1 MMISRTTVLA
11 GTLLISGAWF
21 AGSRTRAEAET
32 TKETKVEAQKDRVDS
47 QAKKQKDQID
57 DQAKA
62 DKDRVDIQAQADKA
76 RVDVTADQKKAAIER
91 GEKPSTAAVDP
102 GKTTPRDTT
111 RDVAKDTTKDT
122 TKKDGVGD
130 EVSDTWI
137 TTKVKTSFAG
147 DKKLKGSDIHV
158 DTDHNGVVVL
168 SGFVKNDVARSHA
181 VAVARDTKGVREVKD
196 ELRLKTD
203 R

>member
-32 TKETKVEAQKDRVDS
+32 TREAKVEAQKDRIDN
-47 QAKKQKDQID
+47 QAKKQKNQID

-76 RVDVTADQKKAAIER
+76 RVDVSAEQKKAAVER
-91 GEKPSTAAVDP
+91 GEKPSTAAVEP
-102 GKTTPRDTT
+102 GKTTASDT
-111 RDVAKDTTKDT
+111 AKDTS
-122 TKKDGVGD
+122 KKDGVGD

-168 SGFVKNDVARSHA
+168 SGFVKNDVARAHA

-196 ELRLKTD
+196 ELRLKAD

>member
-1 MMISRTTVLA
+1 MTISRTTVLA

-21 AGSRTRAEAET
+21 AGSRTTAEAET
-32 TKETKVEAQKDRVDS
+32 TKETKTEAKVEAQKDRIDD
-47 QAKKQKDQID
+47 QAKKQKNQID

-62 DKDRVDIQAQADKA
+62 DKDRVDIQARAEKS
-76 RVDVTADQKKAAIER
+76 RVDVNADQKKAAIER
-91 GEKPSTAAVDP
+91 GEKPSTVAAEP
-102 GKTTPRDTT
+102 GKSTVQDTS
-111 RDVAKDTTKDT
+111 
-122 TKKDGVGD
+122 KKDGLGD

-137 TTKVKTSFAG
+137 TTKVKSSFAG

-168 SGFVKNDVARSHA
+168 SGFVKNDVARAHA
-181 VAVARDTKGVREVKD
+181 LAVARDTKGVREVKD
-196 ELRLKTD
+196 ELRLKSE

>member
-32 TKETKVEAQKDRVDS
+32 TRETKVEAKVEAHKDRIDD
-47 QAKKQKDQID
+47 QAKKQKNQID

-62 DKDRVDIQAQADKA
+62 DKDRVDIQARADKD
-76 RVDVTADQKKAAIER
+76 RVDVNAEQKKAAVER
-91 GEKPSTAAVDP
+91 GEKPSTAAVEP
-102 GKTTPRDTT
+102 GKSTVQDTS
-111 RDVAKDTTKDT
+111 
-122 TKKDGVGD
+122 KKDGVGD

-137 TTKVKTSFAG
+137 TTKVKASFAG

-168 SGFVKNDVARSHA
+168 SGFVKNDVARAHA
-181 VAVARDTKGVREVKD
+181 MAVARDTKGVREVKD
-196 ELRLKTD
+196 ELRLKSD

>member
-21 AGSRTRAEAET
+21 AGSRTRAQAET
-32 TKETKVEAQKDRVDS
+32 TRETKVEAQKDRIDN
-47 QAKKQKDQID
+47 QAKKQKTQID

-76 RVDVTADQKKAAIER
+76 RVDVNADQKKAAVER
-91 GEKPSTAAVDP
+91 GEKPSTAAVEP
-102 GKTTPRDTT
+102 GKTATTDTS
-111 RDVAKDTTKDT
+111 
-122 TKKDGVGD
+122 KKDGIGD
-130 EVSDTWI
+130 ELSDTWI
-137 TTKVKTSFAG
+137 TTKVKSTFAG

-168 SGFVKNDVARSHA
+168 SGFVKNDVARAHA

-196 ELRLKTD
+196 ELRLKSD

>member
-1 MMISRTTVLA
+1 MTISRTTVLA

-21 AGSRTRAEAET
+21 AGSRTTAEAET
-32 TKETKVEAQKDRVDS
+32 TKETKTEAKVEAQKDRIDD
-47 QAKKQKDQID
+47 QAKKQKNQID

-62 DKDRVDIQAQADKA
+62 DKDRVDIQARAEKS
-76 RVDVTADQKKAAIER
+76 RVDVNADQKKAAIER
-91 GEKPSTAAVDP
+91 GEKPSTVAAEP
-102 GKTTPRDTT
+102 GKSTVQDTS
-111 RDVAKDTTKDT
+111 
-122 TKKDGVGD
+122 KKDGIGD

-137 TTKVKTSFAG
+137 TTKVKSSFAG

-168 SGFVKNDVARSHA
+168 SGFVKNDVARAHA
-181 VAVARDTKGVREVKD
+181 LAVARDTKGVREVKD
-196 ELRLKTD
+196 ELRLKSE

>member
-32 TKETKVEAQKDRVDS
+32 TRETKVEAKVEAQKDRIDD
-47 QAKKQKDQID
+47 QAKKQKNQID

-62 DKDRVDIQAQADKA
+62 DKDRVDIQARADKD
-76 RVDVTADQKKAAIER
+76 RVDVNAEQKKAAVER
-91 GEKPSTAAVDP
+91 GEKPSTAAVEP
-102 GKTTPRDTT
+102 GKSTVQDTS
-111 RDVAKDTTKDT
+111 
-122 TKKDGVGD
+122 KKDGVGD

-137 TTKVKTSFAG
+137 TTKVKASFAG

-168 SGFVKNDVARSHA
+168 SGFVKNDVARAHA
-181 VAVARDTKGVREVKD
+181 MAVARDTKGVREVKD
-196 ELRLKTD
+196 ELRLKSD

>member
-21 AGSRTRAEAET
+21 AGSRSRAEAET
-32 TKETKVEAQKDRVDS
+32 TKETKVEVQKDRIDN
-47 QAKKQKDQID
+47 QAKKQKNQID

-76 RVDVTADQKKAAIER
+76 RIDVNAEQKKAAVER
-91 GEKPSTAAVDP
+91 GEKPPTAAVE
-102 GKTTPRDTT
+102 TTRDTT
-111 RDVAKDTTKDT
+111 KDAPKDT
-122 TKKDGVGD
+122 TKKDGIGD

-137 TTKVKTSFAG
+137 TTKVKTTFAG

-168 SGFVKNDVARSHA
+168 SGFVKNDVARAHA

>member
-21 AGSRTRAEAET
+21 AGSRTRAQAET
-32 TKETKVEAQKDRVDS
+32 TRETKVEAQKDRIDN
-47 QAKKQKDQID
+47 QAKKQKTQID

-62 DKDRVDIQAQADKA
+62 DKDRIDIQAQADKA
-76 RVDVTADQKKAAIER
+76 RVDVNADQKKSAVER
-91 GEKPSTAAVDP
+91 GEKPSTVTAEA
-102 GKTTPRDTT
+102 GKTAAPDSS
-111 RDVAKDTTKDT
+111 
-122 TKKDGVGD
+122 KKDGVGD
-130 EVSDTWI
+130 ELSDTWI
-137 TTKVKTSFAG
+137 TTKVKSTFAG

-168 SGFVKNDVARSHA
+168 SGFVKNDVARAHA

-203 R
+203 Q

>member
-1 MMISRTTVLA
+1 MRISRTTVLA

-21 AGSRTRAEAET
+21 AGSRTQAEAET
-32 TKETKVEAQKDRVDS
+32 TKETKVEAKAGAQKDRIDD
-47 QAKKQKDQID
+47 QAKKQKNQID

-62 DKDRVDIQAQADKA
+62 DKDRVDIQARADKE
-76 RVDVTADQKKAAIER
+76 RVDVNADQKKAAVER
-91 GEKPSTAAVDP
+91 GEKPSTVAAEP
-102 GKTTPRDTT
+102 GKSTVQDTS
-111 RDVAKDTTKDT
+111 
-122 TKKDGVGD
+122 KKDGIGD

-168 SGFVKNDVARSHA
+168 SGFVKNDVARAHA
-181 VAVARDTKGVREVKD
+181 LAVARDTKGVREVKD
-196 ELRLKTD
+196 ELRLKSD

>member
-21 AGSRTRAEAET
+21 AGSHTRAAAET
-32 TKETKVEAQKDRVDS
+32 TKETKVEAQKDRIDN
-47 QAKKQKDQID
+47 QAKKQKSQID

-62 DKDRVDIQAQADKA
+62 DKDRVDIQAQAEKA
-76 RVDVTADQKKAAIER
+76 RVDVNADQKKAAVER
-91 GEKPSTAAVDP
+91 GERPSTAAVEP
-102 GKTTPRDTT
+102 GKSPTQDSS
-111 RDVAKDTTKDT
+111 
-122 TKKDGVGD
+122 KKDGIGD

-168 SGFVKNDVARSHA
+168 SGYVKNDVARAHA
-181 VAVARDTKGVREVKD
+181 MAVARDTKGVREVKD

-203 R
+203 K

>member
-21 AGSRTRAEAET
+21 AGSRTRAQAET
-32 TKETKVEAQKDRVDS
+32 TRETKVEAQKDRIDN
-47 QAKKQKDQID
+47 QAKKQKTQID

-76 RVDVTADQKKAAIER
+76 RVDVNADQKKAAVGR
-91 GEKPSTAAVDP
+91 GEKPPTAAVEP
-102 GKTTPRDTT
+102 GKTTTTDTS
-111 RDVAKDTTKDT
+111 
-122 TKKDGVGD
+122 KKDGVGD
-130 EVSDTWI
+130 ELSDTWI
-137 TTKVKTSFAG
+137 TTKVKSTFAG

-168 SGFVKNDVARSHA
+168 SGFVKSDLARAHA

-196 ELRLKTD
+196 ELRLKSD
-203 R
+203 P